1 MEEYFADAPLTPE
14 QYEED
19 QSLYESHL
27 PFIDRILIAIQRF
40 ERTRK
45 LTPERRDIFYKWLA
59 YGGVHVS
66 PNMFQSKDSLDT
78 SNMTK
83 AQLVVAM
90 SQVSIGTDKYNT
102 DSPDAL
108 YAVDFLGCMKGFLSR
123 RAIDIWGLDSRE
135 KTVEVTTTL
144 ERFMDYLLQ
153 HDVCPEYRSE
163 VKETRNFCRVA
174 TQELCSTAEAGRRLP
189 GDFNI
194 ACSTIFGGQY
204 AEGYDG
210 ETSWAPS
217 TAGQVSFVGFTQ
229 EMAKQII
236 NFAIAGQA
244 PEAIYQKH
252 MDLLTIASL
261 TVEVTKEHA
270 GFEITRIEPP
280 TSDTLDIYRTSAR
293 EFRPVGTVYAKP
305 WHNPE
310 LPPADLTPDERAA
323 EEAQAHTNP
332 SPTPTEEYIF
342 LIEQTILLNLRVGM
356 KLEATLK
363 KLTSGIWYFD
373 EFLTVYPSFDTYL
386 CNELMVDYKKP
397 RWLAGSVPFEEQE
410 ERERAEEAVRKREE
424 EDREEA
430 LRGAAVEVDAEAE
443 LEADGGEA
451 GAAVV
456 DDAHTNTIAAAE

>member
-1 MEEYFADAPLTPE
+1 MEEYFADGPLTPE

-19 QSLYESHL
+19 QTLYESHL

-59 YGGVHVS
+59 YGGVDVS

-83 AQLVVAM
+83 AELAVAM
-90 SQVSIGTDKYNT
+90 SQVSIGTDKHNT

-123 RAIDIWGLDSRE
+123 RAILVWGLDSRE

-153 HDVCPEYRSE
+153 HDVCPEYSNE
-163 VKETRNFCRVA
+163 VTATRNFCRVA
-174 TQELCSTAEAGRRLP
+174 TEELCATAEAGRRLP

-244 PEAIYQKH
+244 PEAVYQKH
-252 MDLLTIASL
+252 MDLLTTASL
-261 TVEVTKEHA
+261 TVEMTKEHA

-293 EFRPVGTVYAKP
+293 EFRPVGTVHAKP

-310 LPPADLTPDERAA
+310 LPPVDSTPDERAA
-323 EEAQAHTNP
+323 AEKEAHTNP
-332 SPTPTEEYIF
+332 SPPSEEYIF
-342 LIEQTILLNLRVGM
+342 LIEQAILLNLRVGM

-386 CNELMVDYKKP
+386 CNEMMVDYKAP
-397 RWLAGSVPFEEQE
+397 RWLAGSVPFEEQD
-410 ERERAEEAVRKREE
+410 ERERAEEAARKRKEE
-424 EDREEA
+424 ERE
-430 LRGAAVEVDAEAE
+430 GAFRAAMKEAEAE
-443 LEADGGEA
+443 GEAEAEADGCETVANVLDA
-451 GAAVV
+451 G
-456 DDAHTNTIAAAE
+456 DADSAKS